1 VSADAYKIVTTARKP
16 TDVYRVLTCTKAQ
29 PKLKTVLLAMG
40 ETGFASRILSPAF
53 GSLYTYAA
61 PLSAEGTA
69 AGQVCAKVLRGLYRI
84 DKISRGAKMYGV
96 IAEPVRHS
104 MSPAVH
110 NRAFQARRVNAVY
123 LPFLVKPSQLKDFV
137 TLAEQLPVSGFSVTI
152 PHKQKII
159 RHLDAVDP
167 LARRIGAVNTV
178 VRKAGKWRGTNTDVA
193 GILAPLKQRMKLPK
207 TSVLVVGN
215 GGAARGAAFALSD
228 AGAKV
233 SITGR
238 NIDRV
243 RSLARAA
250 GAETV
255 RPDQLG
261 SQFFDVIVHATPLG
275 MHPHVEG
282 CFFDGDIPGDLVFD
296 LVYNPL
302 ETELIKRARAQ
313 GIETIPG
320 LEMFVEQAAHQF
332 ELWTGEP
339 APRPLMERTI
349 SDALSQPH

>member
-1 VSADAYKIVTTARKP
+1 
-16 TDVYRVLTCTKAQ
+16 
-29 PKLKTVLLAMG
+29 
-40 ETGFASRILSPAF
+40 
-53 GSLYTYAA
+53 
-61 PLSAEGTA
+61 
-69 AGQVCAKVLRGLYRI
+69 LYRI
-84 DKISRGAKMYGV
+84 DRISRAAKMYGV

-110 NRAFQARRVNAVY
+110 NRAFQAKRVDAVY
-123 LPFLVKPSQLKDFV
+123 LPFLVKPAHLKDFM
-137 TLAEQLPVSGFSVTI
+137 TFAEQLPVSGFSVTI

-159 RHLDAVDP
+159 RYLDVIDP

-178 VRKAGKWRGTNTDVA
+178 ARKAGKWRGTNTDVA
-193 GILAPLKQRMKLPK
+193 GILAPLKSRMKLPK

-238 NIDRV
+238 NIDGV
-243 RSLARAA
+243 RTLARIS
-250 GAETV
+250 GAEPL

-261 SQFFDVIVHATPLG
+261 STFFDVIVHATPLG
-275 MHPHVEG
+275 MHPNVDG
-282 CFFDGDIPGDLVFD
+282 CFFDGDIPGDVVFD

-313 GIETIPG
+313 GAEVIAG

-332 ELWTGEP
+332 EIWTGEP

-349 SDALSQPH
+349 TEALSQAH